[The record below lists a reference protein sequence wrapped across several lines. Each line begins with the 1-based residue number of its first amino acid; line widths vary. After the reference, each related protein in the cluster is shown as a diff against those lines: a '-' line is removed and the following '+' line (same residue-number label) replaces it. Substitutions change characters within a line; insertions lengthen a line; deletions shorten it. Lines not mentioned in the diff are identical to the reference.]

1 MTGEREALRLRVPV
15 PFELTGSDG
24 GPLRGDLYAP
34 DAALPGRAVL
44 LAHGFRG
51 YKDWGFLPFLA
62 RRLADAGLPVVTFNT
77 SASGVTDR
85 AGTFGEP
92 ERFRRGTYGGDLEDL
107 RRVAD
112 WTADRIAAPERE
124 AGGAESAGNARSG
137 DSVRLGIAGHSRGG
151 ALALLHAAEDP
162 RVGAV
167 AALAAPSGIGVW
179 PDAYFD
185 SWRCGEPV
193 EVYDFRTR
201 RTLLLGPEILADLE
215 RERERGR
222 YDTSRAGAR
231 LRAPFLVVHGTRD
244 ALVPLE
250 EARALAA
257 LAPAATTELRVIEG
271 AGHSFQAGDELRRTP
286 PPLLEMVES
295 VAAWMRRWL

>member
-1 MTGEREALRLRVPV
+1 VTDEREAIRLRVPA
-15 PFELTGSDG
+15 PFELTGHDG
-24 GPLRGDLYAP
+24 GPLRCDLYAP
-34 DAALPGRAVL
+34 DAAIPGRAIL
-44 LAHGFRG
+44 LCHGFRG

-62 RRLADAGLPVVTFNT
+62 TRLADAGFPVVTFST

-85 AGTFGEP
+85 AGTFGEK

-107 RRVAD
+107 RRAAD
-112 WTADRIAAPERE
+112 WTADRF
-124 AGGAESAGNARSG
+124 GADSA
-137 DSVRLGIAGHSRGG
+137 RLGIAGHSRGG
-151 ALALLHAAEDP
+151 ALALLHATGDP
-162 RVGAV
+162 RVAAV
-167 AALAAPSGIGVW
+167 AALAAPSRIGVW
-179 PDAYFD
+179 PDAYFEA
-185 SWRCGEPV
+185 WRRGEPV

-201 RTLLLGPEILADLE
+201 GSLLLGPEILADLG
-215 RERERGR
+215 RERESGR
-222 YDTSRAGAR
+222 YDTARAGSR

-295 VAAWMRRWL
+295 VAAWMRRRL

>member
-1 MTGEREALRLRVPV
+1 MTGEREAIRLRVPA
-15 PFELTGSDG
+15 PFELTGHDG
-24 GPLRGDLYAP
+24 GPLRCDLYAP
-34 DAALPGRAVL
+34 DAAISGRAIL
-44 LAHGFRG
+44 LCHGFRG

-62 RRLADAGLPVVTFNT
+62 TRLADEGFPVVAFST

-85 AGTFGEP
+85 AGTFGEK

-112 WTADRIAAPERE
+112 WTAGRIAAAAPVPGPRADA
-124 AGGAESAGNARSG
+124 AGAAEP
-137 DSVRLGIAGHSRGG
+137 VRLGIAGHSRGG

-162 RVGAV
+162 RVAAV
-167 AALAAPSGIGVW
+167 AALAAPSRIGVW
-179 PDAYFD
+179 PDAYFEA
-185 SWRCGEPV
+185 WRRGEPV

-201 RTLLLGPEILADLE
+201 GTLLLGPEILADLE
-215 RERERGR
+215 REREGGR
-222 YDTSRAGAR
+222 YDTARAGAR

-295 VAAWMRRWL
+295 VAAWMRRRL

>member
-1 MTGEREALRLRVPV
+1 MTDEREAIRLRVPA
-15 PFELTGSDG
+15 PFELPGSDG

-34 DAALPGRAVL
+34 DDAAPGRAIL
-44 LAHGFRG
+44 LCHGFRG
-51 YKDWGFLPFLA
+51 YKEWGFLPFLA
-62 RRLADAGLPVVTFNT
+62 TRLADLGFPTVTFNT

-92 ERFRRGTYGGDLEDL
+92 DRFRRGTYGGDLDDV

-112 WTADRIAAPERE
+112 WTAERIGAPGPG
-124 AGGAESAGNARSG
+124 AGGADATTPI
-137 DSVRLGIAGHSRGG
+137 RLGIAGHSRGG
-151 ALALLHAAEDP
+151 ALALLHAAADP
-162 RVGAV
+162 RVAAV
-167 AALAAPSGIGVW
+167 AALAAPSRIGVW
-179 PDAYFD
+179 PDAYFEA
-185 SWRCGEPV
+185 WRRGEPA

-201 RTLLLGPEILADLE
+201 ATLLLGPEILADLE
-215 RERERGR
+215 RERERKGGR
-222 YDTSRAGAR
+222 YDTARAGAR

-244 ALVPLE
+244 ALVPLA

-257 LAPAATTELRVIEG
+257 LAPAATTELRLIEG